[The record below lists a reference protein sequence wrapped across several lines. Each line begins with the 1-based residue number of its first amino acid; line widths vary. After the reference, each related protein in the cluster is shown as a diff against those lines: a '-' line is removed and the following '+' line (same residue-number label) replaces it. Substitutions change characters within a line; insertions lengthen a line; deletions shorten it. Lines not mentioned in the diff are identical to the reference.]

1 MTKKS
6 KPLSPE
12 QFQQLLIA
20 TANLPFIHLERPET
34 DFILHVLETPI
45 NLQMRAEVVVKA
57 LEHFRQNVQVQHGI
71 HTFDDLQT
79 ALARYPDTEAGNKEA
94 AQWLW
99 NNQHWTRVEL
109 LRRFMAFLQRHD
121 LTDLDKLT
129 SWAHQADFERDWKD
143 QTKGMGMAAF
153 NWLLL
158 RLGVQT
164 LKTDVWVLNFGER
177 ILGKRIPDE
186 KLLNALM
193 DIAPLAGVTPIDL
206 DRTLWHH
213 ERMNMAEDDV
223 PALRVVWWRLFQE
236 ALQQRLNANG
246 HNDEGGNEDENE
258 NAEPDS
264 PGNGADSASHREWQL
279 VLDDPAL
286 LRYKEAGLTLIPH
299 VFWVSCQPT
308 QATHIRVLQSE
319 WHLGFGLW
327 MEVRTDKALTAECFA
342 TVSLAL
348 ETEGWALE
356 NHPRFVATLDLDF
369 DLFMSPDTMMDD
381 LREWAQDLAEAVT
394 EAVEY
399 LHTVLHQ
406 HWPTTIKGYQ
416 ALPKFLLVDG
426 DAPPSRKGASND
438 GSFKTATDWDAE
450 VVASGGM
457 ALDEFLGWLVDRI
470 ADAMR
475 MTKSD
480 RSEVR
485 GSSS

>member
-1 MTKKS
+1 
-6 KPLSPE
+6 
-12 QFQQLLIA
+12 
-20 TANLPFIHLERPET
+20 
-34 DFILHVLETPI
+34 
-45 NLQMRAEVVVKA
+45 
-57 LEHFRQNVQVQHGI
+57 
-71 HTFDDLQT
+71 
-79 ALARYPDTEAGNKEA
+79 
-94 AQWLW
+94 
-99 NNQHWTRVEL
+99 
-109 LRRFMAFLQRHD
+109 MAFLQRHD

-129 SWAHQADFERDWKD
+129 SWAHQADFERDF
-143 QTKGMGMAAF
+143 QGQVKGMGMSGVQLVIA
-153 NWLLL
+153 L
-158 RLGVQT
+158 RLGVQVI
-164 LKTDVWVLNFGER
+164 KPDVWVLNFGER

-381 LREWAQDLAEAVT
+381 LREWAQELAEAVT
-394 EAVEY
+394 EAVEH

-416 ALPKFLLVDG
+416 TLPKFLLVDG

-438 GSFKTATDWDAE
+438 GCFKTTADWDAE
-450 VVASGGM
+450 MAASGGM
-457 ALDEFLGWLVDRI
+457 GLDEFLNWMAQEVANKLNLVKEK
-470 ADAMR
+470 
-475 MTKSD
+475 TL
-480 RSEVR
+480 SE
-485 GSSS
+485 SIT

>member
-20 TANLPFIHLERPET
+20 TANLPFIHLERREA
-34 DFILHVLETPI
+34 DFILQVLETPI

-57 LEHFRQNVQVQHGI
+57 LNHFRQNVQVQHGI
-71 HTFDDLQT
+71 HTFTDLEQ
-79 ALARYPDTEAGNKEA
+79 ALKTYPDTEADNKECA
-94 AQWLW
+94 AWLW

-109 LRRFMAFLQRHD
+109 LRRFLAFLKHHD

-129 SWAHQADFERDWKD
+129 TWAHQADFERDF
-143 QTKGMGMAAF
+143 QGQVKGMGMAAY

-158 RLGVQT
+158 RMGVQAI
-164 LKTDVWVLNFGER
+164 KPDVWVLNFGER

-193 DIAPLAGVTPIDL
+193 EIAPLVGVTPIDL

-213 ERMNMAEDDV
+213 ERVNMAEDDV
-223 PALRVVWWRLFQE
+223 PALRVVWWHLFQQ
-236 ALQQRLNANG
+236 ALQQRLNT
-246 HNDEGGNEDENE
+246 NDDQNSLSN
-258 NAEPDS
+258 
-264 PGNGADSASHREWQL
+264 REWQV
-279 VLDDPAL
+279 VLDDKAL
-286 LRYKEAGLTLIPH
+286 LRYKQAGLTLIPH

-327 MEVRTDKALTAECFA
+327 MEVKTDKALTAECFA

-348 ETEGWALE
+348 ETEGWELV

-381 LREWAQDLAEAVT
+381 LREWAQELAEAVT
-394 EAVEY
+394 EAVEN

-416 ALPKFLLVDG
+416 GLPKFLLVDG
-426 DAPPSRKGASND
+426 EAPVSRRGASNQ
-438 GSFKTATDWDAE
+438 GSYKTEEERDR
-450 VVASGGM
+450 
-457 ALDEFLGWLVDRI
+457 ALVGAGAMPVEEFLGWLADEIAEALEGRETHPDR
-470 ADAMR
+470 
-475 MTKSD
+475 
-480 RSEVR
+480 
-485 GSSS
+485 